1 MCQWIQHY
9 MEMYDGYKH
18 CRWVSIIGSNFA
30 CCWRLRY
37 ILLGHCGLEP
47 CFLNTPCKQKVFLGW
62 LTMVWRSSSKQ
73 INTVSRA
80 LCLSD
85 RYDEV
90 VNADNCLSRC
100 VIKTPILLPSRSN
113 TFYRIHEHE
122 PYGQDNNMSSLPL
135 GEVGWSVPTDY
146 SPGPRRWYL
155 KLHSFTGTCVFAVLH
170 FC

>member
-1 MCQWIQHY
+1 MCQWIQHD
-9 MEMYDGYKH
+9 MEMYDGYKRR
-18 CRWVSIIGSNFA
+18 RWVSIIGGNFA

-37 ILLGHCGLEP
+37 I
-47 CFLNTPCKQKVFLGW
+47 PCKQKVYLGW

-100 VIKTPILLPSRSN
+100 VIKTPILLPRRSY
-113 TFYRIHEHE
+113 TFSRIHEHE

-135 GEVGWSVPTDY
+135 GEVGWSVPTDR
-146 SPGPRRWYL
+146 SRGPWRWYL
-155 KLHSFTGTCVFAVLH
+155 KLRSLTGMCVCAVLH
-170 FC
+170 LC